1 MKILTSLCIT
11 FMRLHL
17 ERIPQ
22 VSVITGPN
30 QWTFMNCLPFCS
42 LLLTLEVLAC
52 ISLLISNYKCLP
64 IDKLWFILL
73 SLVNMLKE
81 GCMNV
86 KLPQS
91 CTTLC
96 DPIDCS
102 PPGSSIHEIL
112 QARILQWVAMPSSR
126 ESSWP
131 RIEPTYL
138 MSPAL
143 AGGFFTTSAT
153 SVQFTH
159 SLVSYS
165 LWPTDCSTPG
175 FPVHHQLQELVQTH
189 VHWVGDAIQPSHLL
203 SYPSPP
209 AFNLSQQQG
218 LFQWVNSLHRVAR
231 IMGLEL
237 QHQSFQWVF
246 SDFL

>member
-1 MKILTSLCIT
+1 MFDMWSQIALRLSKMKILTSLCIT

-52 ISLLISNYKCLP
+52 ISLSISNYKCLP

-73 SLVNMLKE
+73 SLMNMLKE

-91 CTTLC
+91 CTTVC

-159 SLVSYS
+159 SVVSYS

-189 VHWVGDAIQPSHLL
+189 VHWVVMPCNHLIFCHTLLLLPSIF
-203 SYPSPP
+203 PS
-209 AFNLSQQQG
+209 S
-218 LFQWVNSLHRVAR
+218 R
-231 IMGLEL
+231 I
-237 QHQSFQWVF
+237 F
-246 SDFL
+246 SNESILCIGWPE